1 VDKPPLLPANLVY
14 NAPRPGTKVF
24 IFEKESRMR
33 QFRVGLCFRETSASA
48 AELSRL
54 RVELGSLC
62 QATVLSLS
70 GDDDKNNDND
80 LLLFVCDRQS
90 TELGFQI
97 GKRIWHYRKPLLAI
111 VHEDIAGRLDFL
123 ADRLLAD
130 CEVLRYRDWSLVAN
144 RVRDLARVHD
154 HLPLF
159 EKPKPVF
166 AA

>member
-1 VDKPPLLPANLVY
+1 
-14 NAPRPGTKVF
+14 
-24 IFEKESRMR
+24 MR

-48 AELSRL
+48 TELSHLRAELSN
-54 RVELGSLC
+54 LC
-62 QATVLSLS
+62 QTTILSLS
-70 GDDDKNNDND
+70 GDDDKNNGND
-80 LLLFVCDRQS
+80 LLLFICDRQF

-97 GKRIWHYRKPLLAI
+97 GKRIWYYRKPLLAI
-111 VHEDIAGRLDFL
+111 VHEDIAGQLDFL
-123 ADRLLAD
+123 ADHLSAD